1 VIQWTRT
8 FAGDGNAEGWYV
20 EQTTDGGYF
29 VVGQTTTAEHDLR
42 TLLVKTNSSGDV
54 TWTKILIGAGQLRA
68 YSGQQTSDGGY
79 IVVGEG
85 PSEDPDRWDIYLV
98 KIDGQG
104 NVDWLSDVS
113 GADFWLGAR
122 GHSIVQTSDGGYAV
136 LGTTILSDNAVILF
150 KTDGLGRRQ
159 WFRRYPIE
167 IVEANYDRGS
177 IRVTS
182 DGGYI
187 IGTRTLL
194 KVDSQGNQQWLKTF
208 DDVVCANSVLQTPDG
223 GYVATGPREDYG
235 FIYLFKTDASGT
247 RVWYESNLVAG
258 PTTGGHWV
266 EQTAAGDY
274 VVAGN
279 YVTPEHDAKAI
290 VLRAT
295 SSPIAVWTLT
305 LFDGS
310 AACVRRTRDG
320 GYIVTGERNV
330 PSGSGTSGHMFL
342 TKLAPDRT
350 H

>member
-1 VIQWTRT
+1 
-8 FAGDGNAEGWYV
+8 
-20 EQTTDGGYF
+20 
-29 VVGQTTTAEHDLR
+29 
-42 TLLVKTNSSGDV
+42 
-54 TWTKILIGAGQLRA
+54 
-68 YSGQQTSDGGY
+68 
-79 IVVGEG
+79 
-85 PSEDPDRWDIYLV
+85 
-98 KIDGQG
+98 
-104 NVDWLSDVS
+104 
-113 GADFWLGAR
+113 
-122 GHSIVQTSDGGYAV
+122 V
-136 LGTTILSDNAVILF
+136 LGSTILSDNAVILF

-208 DDVVCANSVLQTPDG
+208 DDVVCANSVLQTPGG

-235 FIYLFKTDASGT
+235 FMYLFKTDASGT
-247 RVWYESNLVAG
+247 RVWYGSNLVAG

-279 YVTPEHDAKAI
+279 YVTPENEAKAI

-310 AACVRRTRDG
+310 AECVRRTQDG
-320 GYIVTGERNV
+320 GYIVTGEYNV
-330 PSGSGTSGHMFL
+330 PSGTSGHMFL

-350 H
+350 R